1 MRQLDLCNKPMATTE
16 HPFHALTFELQ
27 QSAAQSKLHMHQLWA
42 QSAGT
47 DHVPAQP
54 VLFSEWPIVASQT
67 LQDKLMQR
75 VESLCQTLR
84 PHLQAQV
91 MQAAGWQH
99 GSAADVLTVDYAI
112 ICDDEHGEDNENA
125 WDIRLVEFQAFTSLL
140 TMGFRMHQVHS
151 QLWPQLA
158 DYPPW
163 PKRESEEEWLR
174 ISRTWLAGGD
184 NPALLEYSPW
194 QRGTL
199 FDLHAA
205 SVLWNLPIIE
215 PHQITVD
222 DKGRLFSHQNG
233 VSQQHD
239 KILNRLILSE
249 LDDGEQ
255 FLLQLQ
261 GAKLHWH
268 SHPAWYFLVHKGLA
282 AELKIPFEPENVK
295 ADQWRSLNL
304 PAQKLVA
311 KNIYSCGG
319 KDLRI
324 GPDAHDLDQLEQAE
338 NWLVQPRYLP
348 YPVMKN
354 KAGEPVFA
362 ELRLIV
368 DMREAKQP
376 RVAMQIVRMYYA
388 EQASASFFQGREGE
402 GATVLHRPPGSAKMS

>member
-1 MRQLDLCNKPMATTE
+1 MLQLNTCNKPMSNIE

-27 QSAAQSKLHMHQLWA
+27 QGAAQSKLRIHQLWA
-42 QSAGT
+42 QLAGT
-47 DHVPAQP
+47 AFVPEQP

-75 VESLCQTLR
+75 VESLCQVLK

-91 MQAAGWQH
+91 MQTKGWQY

-112 ICDDEHGEDNENA
+112 ICDDEHGEGDAAA

-140 TMGFRMHQVHS
+140 TMGYRMQQVHS

-158 DYPPW
+158 DCPPW
-163 PKRESEEEWLR
+163 TVRESEQDWLR
-174 ISRTWLAGGD
+174 ICRSWIAGGD
-184 NPALLEYSPW
+184 SPALLEYRPW

-222 DKGRLFSHQNG
+222 DKGHLFSNQNG
-233 VSQQHD
+233 AALQHD
-239 KILNRLILSE
+239 KIFNRLILSE
-249 LDDGEQ
+249 LDDGDQ
-255 FLLQLQ
+255 FLHQLQ
-261 GAKLHWH
+261 SAKLQWH
-268 SHPAWYFLVHKGLA
+268 CHPAWYFLVHKGLA
-282 AELKIPFEPENVK
+282 AELTIPFEPENVK
-295 ADQWRSLNL
+295 ANQWRSLHL

-324 GPDAHDLDQLEQAE
+324 APDAQELDQLDQAE
-338 NWLVQPRYLP
+338 NWLVQPRYRP
-348 YPVMKN
+348 YPVMSN
-354 KAGEPVFA
+354 KSGEPVYA
-362 ELRLIV
+362 EVRLIIQ
-368 DMREAKQP
+368 MNEPTKP

-388 EQASASFFQGREGE
+388 AQASASFFQGREGE
-402 GATVLHRPPGSAKMS
+402 GSTILHSPPKMAS